1 MRDVFVTGRFPPP
14 VDGQALATARLAT
27 ILEPHYPVRRFNTMP
42 AQQDLLPTG
51 WRQGLQTTRHY
62 LHQRSGMRRAL
73 AGSPAAAVLWCAISP
88 SVAGHFRD
96 ILTSVPC
103 FRGHPVCAVVHRG
116 NFDRL
121 FTRKATLPTARRLAN
136 RINLF
141 VFLSQSQAE
150 SVADWIPAAKL
161 RVVPNT
167 IDAAS
172 LCTPAETAR
181 KQRSKQD
188 RQELRLLF
196 LSNMIPSKGY
206 LHVLEAIAIA
216 RKRGRAVTGT
226 FAGRWNRDG
235 DRHAFLRRVQALKL
249 DDAVT
254 HLGPVTDRA
263 AVKALHLGADV
274 LALPTFY
281 ENEAQPPGADRSALR
296 GNARNRDTVRLHW
309 RNGAWRQGSLIRAAP
324 VALRYCRRH
333 RPAVFGGT
341 VVRSFQPGAG
351 PLRGEILCGSRL
363 RKMASHCGRACP
375 GATLAH
381 PSQGYA
387 LGRTRGQQCY
397 RLGRAWRVH
406 GTGTTSA

>member
-1 MRDVFVTGRFPPP
+1 MISDVFVTGRFPPP
-14 VDGQALATARLAT
+14 LDGQALATARLAT

-116 NFDRL
+116 KFDRL
-121 FTRKATLPTARRLAN
+121 FTRKATLPSARRLAN

-141 VFLSQSQAE
+141 AFLSQSQAE

-172 LCTPAETAR
+172 LCTPAETAK
-181 KQRSKQD
+181 KQRSRQD

-281 ENEAQPPGADRSALR
+281 ENEAQPLALIEALCAATPVIVTQYGSIGEMVRGGKEALFVRPQSPCDIADAIDRLSSVEQWSAASSQAL
-296 GNARNRDTVRLHW
+296 ARFAEKFSAEAVCGKWQAIVEEL
-309 RNGAWRQGSLIRAAP
+309 AQAP
-324 VALRYCRRH
+324 R
-333 RPAVFGGT
+333 
-341 VVRSFQPGAG
+341 
-351 PLRGEILCGSRL
+351 
-363 RKMASHCGRACP
+363 
-375 GATLAH
+375 
-381 PSQGYA
+381 
-387 LGRTRGQQCY
+387 
-397 RLGRAWRVH
+397 
-406 GTGTTSA
+406 